1 MLQNYAFE
9 LKLEIKTKIMSVNF
23 RRMKS
28 KRTNLEPNEKIYE
41 IEF

>member
-23 RRMKS
+23 KRMPS
-28 KRTNLEPNEKIYE
+28 KRPNLEANQKTYE
-41 IEF
+41 S